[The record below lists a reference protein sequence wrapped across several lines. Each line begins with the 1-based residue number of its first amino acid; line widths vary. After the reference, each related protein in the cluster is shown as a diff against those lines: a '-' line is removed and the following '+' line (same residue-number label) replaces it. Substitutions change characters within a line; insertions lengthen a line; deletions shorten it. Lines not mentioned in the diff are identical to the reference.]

1 MLTNGHF
8 SKAGAANKS
17 RASHRFI
24 GSIAFVAL
32 PRIAFAVVMDPE
44 DKDWPLVLHVRNNIA
59 EAAPG
64 LAYRLVQSLADN
76 KRPAP
81 RYSFEMSM

>member
-1 MLTNGHF
+1 VLTNGHF

>member
-17 RASHRFI
+17 RAS
-24 GSIAFVAL
+24 L